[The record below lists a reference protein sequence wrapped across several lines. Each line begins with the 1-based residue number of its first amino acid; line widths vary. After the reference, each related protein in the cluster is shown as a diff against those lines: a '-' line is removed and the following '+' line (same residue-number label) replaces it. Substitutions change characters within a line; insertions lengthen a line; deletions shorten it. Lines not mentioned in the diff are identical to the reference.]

1 MGNRIKIEYTGN
13 IYLIEILRRI
23 LLGFVDK
30 TETFGYTLVH
40 FSGESYLGNPFFKGG
55 DAALSEKTA
64 VAEKLG
70 RLMVNGGLI
79 TEDQLQKALLTQK
92 REGGRL
98 GSLLVRLGYIE
109 EDKLLQFLSRQYGVP
124 YIDLTKQEIDPGVV
138 KLIQPNVAQKHLLIP
153 FKRSGGT
160 LSVAMVDPTNVLAV
174 DDVKFMTGY
183 AVEPYIS
190 PESAI
195 VTAISKHY
203 GLGGVLEKSAAQVS
217 QPSSKPAMML
227 EAKDY
232 TLSDAEDAGADV
244 DIAEGPTVDVEDF
257 DAVVGSALENI
268 DVIEEQ
274 QEDAVKDVD
283 APIVKLVNGILVN
296 AVKIGASDIHIEPYE
311 TSFRVRYRLDGMMRT
326 AMNLPLKIR
335 NATISRLKIMSK
347 LDIAERRL
355 PQDGRI
361 KLKLGK
367 KKEVDFRVSTL
378 PCLFGEKVVLRIL
391 DKANLTLDLT
401 KLGFE
406 QKALDYFTK
415 AINSPY
421 GMVLVTGP
429 TGSGKTT
436 TLYSALSQI
445 NTTEINI
452 MTAEDPVEYNLMGI
466 NQVQMKDDIG
476 LNFAAALR
484 SFLRQ
489 DPDVVMVGEIRDFET
504 AEIGVKAALTGHLVL
519 STLHTND
526 APSTINR
533 LLNMGIEP
541 FLVASSVILI
551 VAQRLARK
559 ICSNCK
565 VADSIP
571 PEALI
576 QAGFKDD
583 EISDWTP
590 YKGKGC
596 EYCSNTGYKGRVA
609 LYEVMPIGEEIRE
622 LILQGATA
630 DEIKKKAMAVG
641 VKTLRMSGLQKVK
654 EGMTTL
660 EEVLDTTFS
669 D

>member
-1 MGNRIKIEYTGN
+1 
-13 IYLIEILRRI
+13 
-23 LLGFVDK
+23 
-30 TETFGYTLVH
+30 
-40 FSGESYLGNPFFKGG
+40 
-55 DAALSEKTA
+55 LSEKAA

-92 REGGRL
+92 KEGGRL
-98 GSLLVRLGYIE
+98 GSLLVRLSYIE
-109 EDKLLQFLSRQYGVP
+109 EDKLLQFLSKQYGVP
-124 YIDLTKQEIDPGVV
+124 YVDLTKQAIDPVVV

-160 LSVAMVDPTNVLAV
+160 LSVAMVDPSNVLAV

-183 AVEPYIS
+183 AVEPYIA
-190 PESAI
+190 PETAI
-195 VTAISKHY
+195 VTAISKYY
-203 GLGGVLEKSAAQVS
+203 GLGGTLEKSSAQAS
-217 QPSSKPAMML
+217 QASKPAMMF

-232 TLSDAEDAGADV
+232 TLSDDEDATAEVDMAD
-244 DIAEGPTVDVEDF
+244 GPTVDVEDF

-274 QEDAVKDVD
+274 EEEALKEVD

-296 AVKIGASDIHIEPYE
+296 AVKIGASDIHVEPYE
-311 TSFRVRYRLDGMMRT
+311 TSFRVRYRLDGVMRT
-326 AMNLPLKIR
+326 AMNLPLKIK
-335 NATISRLKIMSK
+335 NATVSRLKIMSK

-361 KLKLGK
+361 KLKLGR

-391 DKANLTLDLT
+391 DKGNLTLDLT

-406 QKALDYFTK
+406 RKAMDDFTK

-489 DPDVVMVGEIRDFET
+489 DPDVIMVGEIRDFET

-541 FLVASSVILI
+541 FLVASSVMLIL
-551 VAQRLARK
+551 AQRLARK

-576 QAGFKDD
+576 QAGFKK
-583 EISDWTP
+583 EELSGWAP

-609 LYEVMPIGEEIRE
+609 LYEVMPIVEEIRE

-630 DEIKKKAMAVG
+630 DEIKKKAIEVG

-654 EGMTTL
+654 EGVTTL